1 MNDNDVEKEIN
12 FEHLEQYLGGDG
24 DLIAE
29 VFGLFKNQMDMWAK
43 HLNIQLD
50 DENWAAMMHSI
61 KGTAA
66 AVGAQNLQELCAH
79 AEQLIG
85 EKNVEA
91 VRAARLQEIL
101 FSIDRALL
109 EIARW
114 EYRRTIDGI
123 RS

>member
-1 MNDNDVEKEIN
+1 MSDNDVDKEIS
-12 FEHLEQYLGGDG
+12 FDHLERYLSGDG

-43 HLNIQLD
+43 HLNVQLD
-50 DENWAAMMHSI
+50 DDNWGAMMHSI
-61 KGTAA
+61 KGTAS
-66 AVGAQNLQELCAH
+66 AVGAHNLQQLCGN

-101 FSIDRALL
+101 FSIDRALM

-114 EYRRTIDGI
+114 EYRRTIDSI